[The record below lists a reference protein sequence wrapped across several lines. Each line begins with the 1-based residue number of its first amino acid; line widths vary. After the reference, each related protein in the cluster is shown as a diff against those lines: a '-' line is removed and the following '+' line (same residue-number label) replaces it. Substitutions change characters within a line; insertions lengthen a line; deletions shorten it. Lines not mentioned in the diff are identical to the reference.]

1 MAKTQPQTEKIDETP
16 IPGPPQ
22 EPPAP
27 QKRDAPERGQTFW
40 AAMKRVSS
48 ADWGARANIYLYRI
62 EPITDRLRGGDK
74 KYVMC
79 YAEPISEDRIM
90 TDQGSG
96 RYKAILTFRKPASQ
110 TGDEID
116 AIYFDILNPRFPP
129 KIPPGEWLDDPRNK
143 KWAWA
148 KQYVDPPAAPPSQAN
163 TLIEAMQAVNEIRR
177 TTVEET
183 RQNAPAAPATDPMLA
198 AMTLAEKLLTIR
210 ADNPMVTMMSEQLT
224 AMRAELA
231 TQRARSDSLMDRLS
245 EKNNAP
251 APTVDPLTAI
261 KSIFD
266 TFKSVRAE
274 ASEIMPSGGGRSR
287 LGPWMEFFQPVLP
300 SLMDLLKPVAA
311 AVAQQAMQPN
321 PANGPQRIP
330 QAAPPQQ
337 QDFGAFLDL
346 ITPRMIHFLR
356 EYENPAP
363 EFAAWL
369 HDGWGET
376 AQRAVDTIASMGG
389 VPALIGW
396 YKTSKYW
403 PTLAPIEQ
411 QFTEFLNAVIAWHPE
426 ADEPEAKPPIDAT
439 AEPVIDLESEPAETN

>member
-1 MAKTQPQTEKIDETP
+1 
-16 IPGPPQ
+16 
-22 EPPAP
+22 
-27 QKRDAPERGQTFW
+27 
-40 AAMKRVSS
+40 
-48 ADWGARANIYLYRI
+48 
-62 EPITDRLRGGDK
+62 
-74 KYVMC
+74 
-79 YAEPISEDRIM
+79 
-90 TDQGSG
+90 
-96 RYKAILTFRKPASQ
+96 
-110 TGDEID
+110 
-116 AIYFDILNPRFPP
+116 
-129 KIPPGEWLDDPRNK
+129 
-143 KWAWA
+143 
-148 KQYVDPPAAPPSQAN
+148 
-163 TLIEAMQAVNEIRR
+163 
-177 TTVEET
+177 
-183 RQNAPAAPATDPMLA
+183 
-198 AMTLAEKLLTIR
+198 
-210 ADNPMVTMMSEQLT
+210 
-224 AMRAELA
+224 
-231 TQRARSDSLMDRLS
+231 
-245 EKNNAP
+245 
-251 APTVDPLTAI
+251 
-261 KSIFD
+261 
-266 TFKSVRAE
+266 
-274 ASEIMPSGGGRSR
+274 
-287 LGPWMEFFQPVLP
+287 
-300 SLMDLLKPVAA
+300 MDLLKPVAA